1 MHIPHGGK
9 IKKNPYAWCFFSCF
23 YLFIICRAYNSL
35 YFKQLQADFLP
46 F

>member
-9 IKKNPYAWCFFSCF
+9 IKKSVCLVFFSCF
-23 YLFIICRAYNSL
+23 YLFIICRACNSL